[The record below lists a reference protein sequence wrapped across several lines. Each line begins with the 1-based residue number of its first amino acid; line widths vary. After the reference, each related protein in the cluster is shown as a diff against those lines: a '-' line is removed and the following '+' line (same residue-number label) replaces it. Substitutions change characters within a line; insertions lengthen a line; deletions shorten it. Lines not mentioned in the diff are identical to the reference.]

1 MQRKGEDAYLS
12 EQSCACTV
20 ANSSV
25 GLDVYAISLQG
36 RAKKARSRRGIHSSR
51 HAHQF
56 VSKTSINLTSV
67 YLISFALCVSVGLDV
82 YEISLQGGAIKARSR
97 RGTHSSRHAHL
108 FILAILLSVAS
119 DWINMNVLFKE

>member
-51 HAHQF
+51 HAH
-56 VSKTSINLTSV
+56 
-67 YLISFALCVSVGLDV
+67 
-82 YEISLQGGAIKARSR
+82 
-97 RGTHSSRHAHL
+97 L